1 MGGSLG
7 TGPLGPVCDHG
18 CVSSDLTERYGAPS
32 RTRHRLVVAGAVLL
46 ALVFGGWLA
55 WTTLFHASPVVSS
68 ELTTWEVVDDQ
79 NVTAVVVVD
88 LQDDVAATC
97 VVRAYSEDHTTVGE
111 VAFEPVDGTNEV
123 TLRTERRATSV
134 TRLGCTAPGQ
144 PRPR

>member
-1 MGGSLG
+1 
-7 TGPLGPVCDHG
+7 
-18 CVSSDLTERYGAPS
+18 VSSDLTERYGAPS
-32 RTRHRLVVAGAVLL
+32 PTRHRLVVAGVVLL

-88 LQDDVAATC
+88 LQDDVSATC
-97 VVRAYSEDHTTVGE
+97 VVRAHAEDHSTVGE
-111 VAFEPVDGTNEV
+111 VGFEPVDGTNEV